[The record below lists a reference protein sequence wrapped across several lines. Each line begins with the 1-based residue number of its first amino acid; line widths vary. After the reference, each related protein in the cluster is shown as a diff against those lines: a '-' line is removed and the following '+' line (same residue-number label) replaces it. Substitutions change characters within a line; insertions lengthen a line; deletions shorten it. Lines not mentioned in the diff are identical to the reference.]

1 MDAQAA
7 RDGEVRRL
15 LEAALRALDGG
26 RAALRVHW
34 ALRQVSV
41 FVAVVAVLAGRPV
54 LARGV
59 SSAGPPAVD
68 AQELAGLVP
77 ALDSRR
83 PDLKSFE
90 VKGFVAFHETHRMAF
105 HCVSTVPQEA
115 WVVLIDEVP
124 FFVAAEDHILLYDAL
139 SGPRL
144 WHTDGGVFLG
154 IADGGSKFN
163 DEVYDRG
170 NAKARILV
178 DLPAMLQRA
187 PERRLGTALGES
199 R

>member
-26 RAALRVHW
+26 GAALRVHW

-59 SSAGPPAVD
+59 SSAGPPAV
-68 AQELAGLVP
+68 AARELAGLVP

-83 PDLKSFE
+83 HDLKSFE
-90 VKGFVAFHETHRMAF
+90 VKGFVSFNETHHMAF

-139 SGPRL
+139 SGPRP
-144 WHTDGGVFLG
+144 FG
-154 IADGGSKFN
+154 IRTGRLPRHRGWRI
-163 DEVYDRG
+163 EV
-170 NAKARILV
+170 
-178 DLPAMLQRA
+178 QR
-187 PERRLGTALGES
+187 
-199 R
+199 